1 MQTRKVGII
10 PHILNQPKSFSAVFV
25 GIFLLS
31 YTFLLGVGATPDPTA
46 AVAQTPTVSEQQ
58 VPQSDAEEAPVRI
71 VAKNIGLD
79 VKVNN
84 PTSTDIDVLD
94 DALLSG
100 AVRYPTSAMLGA
112 EGTVLLFGHSSN
124 LPVVYNQSYKAFN
137 SIQNLKT
144 GQIVSVYSGSAEY
157 RYAVVGVKLA
167 DATEDVIE
175 MSKDSK
181 RLVLV
186 TCDLSI
192 ASKTARFVVTAE
204 FVGTY
209 SLASN

>member
-1 MQTRKVGII
+1 MQTKNGGVI

-31 YTFLLGVGATPDPTA
+31 YAFLWGVGATPDPTA
-46 AVAQTPTVSEQQ
+46 AVAQTPAVSEQEIAQ
-58 VPQSDAEEAPVRI
+58 NDVQEAPVRV

-79 VKVNN
+79 VVVTN

-94 DALLSG
+94 NALLSG
-100 AVRYPTSAMLGA
+100 AVRYPTSALLGE

-124 LPVVYNQSYKAFN
+124 LPVVRNQAYKAFN
-137 SIQNLKT
+137 SIQDLKT
-144 GQIVSVYSGSAEY
+144 GQTISVYSDSAEY

-167 DATEDVIE
+167 DANEDVIAL
-175 MSKDSK
+175 SKDGR

-186 TCDLSI
+186 TCDLSF
-192 ASKTARFVVTAE
+192 AKKTARFVVTAE

-209 SLASN
+209 ALASS

>member
-1 MQTRKVGII
+1 MQTRKGGII

-31 YTFLLGVGATPDPTA
+31 YSFLLGVGATPDPKA
-46 AVAQTPTVSEQQ
+46 AVAQTPESSHAVAQNDVQEL
-58 VPQSDAEEAPVRI
+58 PVRV

-79 VKVNN
+79 VVVEN
-84 PTSTDIDVLD
+84 PTSINIDVLD
-94 DALLSG
+94 QALLSG
-100 AVRYPTSAMLGA
+100 AVRYPTSALLGA

-124 LPVVYNQSYKAFN
+124 LPVVHNQAYKAFN
-137 SIQNLKT
+137 SIQDLKT

-157 RYAVVGVKLA
+157 RYAVIGVKLA
-167 DATEDVIE
+167 DANEDVIE
-175 MSKDSK
+175 MPKDGK

-186 TCDLSI
+186 TCDLSF
-192 ASKTARFVVTAE
+192 AKKTARFVVTAE

-209 SLASN
+209 ALASN

>member
-1 MQTRKVGII
+1 MQTRKGGII

-31 YTFLLGVGATPDPTA
+31 YSFLLGVGATPDPKA
-46 AVAQTPTVSEQQ
+46 AVAQTPESSHAVAQNDVQEL
-58 VPQSDAEEAPVRI
+58 PVRV

-79 VKVNN
+79 VGVEN
-84 PTSTDIDVLD
+84 PTSTNIDVLD
-94 DALLSG
+94 RALLSG
-100 AVRYPTSAMLGA
+100 AVRYPTSALLGA

-124 LPVVYNQSYKAFN
+124 LPVVHNQAYKAFN
-137 SIQNLKT
+137 SIQDLKT

-157 RYAVVGVKLA
+157 RYAVIGVKLA
-167 DATEDVIE
+167 DANEDVIE
-175 MSKDSK
+175 MPKDGK

-186 TCDLSI
+186 TCDLSF
-192 ASKTARFVVTAE
+192 AKKTARFVVTAE

-209 SLASN
+209 ALASN

>member
-1 MQTRKVGII
+1 MQTRKGGII

-31 YTFLLGVGATPDPTA
+31 YSFLLGVGATPDPKA
-46 AVAQTPTVSEQQ
+46 AVAQTSESSHA
-58 VPQSDAEEAPVRI
+58 VAQSDAKELPVRV
-71 VAKNIGLD
+71 VAKNIGLE
-79 VKVNN
+79 VTVEN
-84 PTSTDIDVLD
+84 PISTDIEVLD
-94 DALLSG
+94 QSLLSG
-100 AVRYPTSAMLGA
+100 TVRYPTSALLGQ

-124 LPVVYNQSYKAFN
+124 LPVVHNQAYKAFN

-167 DATEDVIE
+167 DANEDVIE
-175 MSKDSK
+175 MPKDGK

-186 TCDLSI
+186 TCDLSF
-192 ASKTARFVVTAE
+192 AKKAARFVVTAE

-209 SLASN
+209 ALASN